1 LEPIKIVTLD
11 DERIHI
17 PFHIPNGRGRP
28 LLLKIPRLDFL
39 TEDQFD
45 GMSEA
50 LETLNGDAKLSERKK
65 GRAVALAMLRQV
77 TTDPQYAA
85 LEKLA
90 TGQLDQLLNEWTKR
104 SAVSLGESGSS
115 DESSMSTAEP
125 STATSLTVAGA
136 EPTSD
141 TA

>member
-1 LEPIKIVTLD
+1 LEPIKVVALT

-17 PFHIPNGRGRP
+17 PFHVPNGRGKP
-28 LLLKIPRLDFL
+28 MLLKLPRFDFL

-45 GMSEA
+45 EMTAA
-50 LETLNGDAKLSERKK
+50 LEEIDKDDKLSIRKRSRK
-65 GRAVALAMLRQV
+65 IALAMLCIV
-77 TTDPQYAA
+77 TTDQQYQA

-90 TGQLDQLLNEWTKR
+90 TGQLDQIVEGWRKH
-104 SAVSLGESGSS
+104 SAVSLGESGGSDDSS
-115 DESSMSTAEP
+115 TSTAEL
-125 STATSLTVAGA
+125 STAISSIGDGA